1 MEEVLEVTKAPV
13 VLAPEAKG
21 QGLAALVVQVKY
33 FAVEVE
39 EAEERLQV
47 TEQVR
52 YVHYRKHCV
61 QLALLRIALWN
72 LATSL
77 N

>member
-1 MEEVLEVTKAPV
+1 MEEVLEVMTALT
-13 VLAPEAKG
+13 VLAPEVEG
-21 QGLAALVVQVKY
+21 QGLVVLMAQGRY
-33 FAVEVE
+33 FAVEV
-39 EAEERLQV
+39 EERLQV

-52 YVHYRKHCV
+52 YFHYQKHSV
-61 QLALLRIALWN
+61 QLALLRIALWS

>member
-1 MEEVLEVTKAPV
+1 M
-13 VLAPEAKG
+13 
-21 QGLAALVVQVKY
+21 
-33 FAVEVE
+33 EVE

-52 YVHYRKHCV
+52 YVHYRKHSV
-61 QLALLRIALWN
+61 QLALLRIALWS